1 MTQARRV
8 RLTYAIRNKRVFFRG
23 KGQGLSKQSW
33 GIDSMFGNPLKSAH
47 ELDEDNLHL
56 GDGRLKQRA
65 YYFINK

>member
-1 MTQARRV
+1 
-8 RLTYAIRNKRVFFRG
+8 
-23 KGQGLSKQSW
+23 
-33 GIDSMFGNPLKSAH
+33 MFGNPLKSAH